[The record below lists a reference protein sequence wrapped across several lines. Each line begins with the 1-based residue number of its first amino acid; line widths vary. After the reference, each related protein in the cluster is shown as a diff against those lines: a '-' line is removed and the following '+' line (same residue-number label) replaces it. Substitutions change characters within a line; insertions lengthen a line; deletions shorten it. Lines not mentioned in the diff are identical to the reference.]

1 MINDICFYFLLFVI
15 YSFIGWVVEVI
26 DQRIEIG
33 KFVNRGFLVGP
44 VCPIYGVAGLLM
56 IFLLTKYMNSPLILF
71 VVAIF
76 ICSILEYFTSY
87 FMEKIFKARW
97 WDYSDKKLNINGRIC
112 VETMIPFGFLAM
124 VVLYLF
130 NPFITSKIRMIPQNV
145 FYVISI
151 VLFLIYMVDLI
162 VSLDIIVKI
171 KSTFKTVERDS
182 TEEITSKVK
191 DMLFKKNWLFRRIFK
206 AFPNI
211 KNQKERLIGMQK
223 LIENEIKS
231 LNGKIANTIRRGK

>member
-1 MINDICFYFLLFVI
+1 MIDKLCFFLILFTI

-33 KFVNRGFLVGP
+33 KLVNRGFLIGP
-44 VCPIYGVAGLLM
+44 VCPIYGVAGILM
-56 IFLLTKYMNSPLILF
+56 VLLLTKYMNSPLVLF

-87 FMEKIFKARW
+87 IMEKIFKARW

-112 VETMIPFGFLAM
+112 LETMIPFGLLGMF
-124 VVLYLF
+124 VLYVL
-130 NPFITSKIRMIPQNV
+130 NPFITDKINAIPIN
-145 FYVISI
+145 ILHIICI
-151 VLFLIYMVDLI
+151 VLIVIYLLDFI

-171 KSTFKTVERDS
+171 KSTFKSVEKDS
-182 TEEITSKVK
+182 TEEITKKVK
-191 DMLFKKNWLFRRIFK
+191 EVLFKKNWLFRRIFK

-211 KNQKERLIGMQK
+211 KNQKEILIGMQK
-223 LIENEIKS
+223 RIEKEI
-231 LNGKIANTIRRGK
+231 GKITKTIKREK